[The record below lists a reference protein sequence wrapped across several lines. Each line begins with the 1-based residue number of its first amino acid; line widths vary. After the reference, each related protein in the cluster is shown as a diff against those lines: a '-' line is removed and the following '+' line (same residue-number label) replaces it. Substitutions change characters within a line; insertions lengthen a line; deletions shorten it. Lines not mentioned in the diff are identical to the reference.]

1 MRQVRIRQQR
11 QLFGEPLP
19 IPPIRFPLE
28 VQEQL
33 RKTLAQWMQS
43 LSKMITWAGG
53 PVCISASRRRIKFG
67 ATLKASAASMPW
79 SSTLAPWAGKTST

>member
-1 MRQVRIRQQR
+1 MRQMRIRQQQ
-11 QLFGEPLP
+11 QLFEGPLP

-43 LSKMITWAGG
+43 LSRNCKEVGDEQDH
-53 PVCISASRRRIKFG
+53 R
-67 ATLKASAASMPW
+67 
-79 SSTLAPWAGKTST
+79 